1 MNLETFL
8 FVFFVLFLGTQG
20 VYVKT
25 ENGEYGKAMYMS
37 TYISKRGI
45 PATSKM
51 IANDNMVIQCTQ
63 APFTGSYGVPKSEK
77 LKFDFSK
84 EIRNGLYTIK
94 ITSPDTLTY
103 EYGGV
108 KGDYPPRWKLYFM
121 DSFGWYLK
129 CQINTNEKLRN
140 TVIRVL
146 SKELQDRADLLTTMA
161 QKTVRQRTALA
172 LILLDDIYKGAPI
185 NLSRDDLANFVGTAT
200 ETVIRLLREFKK
212 DAVIE
217 TKGRKITIIEK
228 DHLMSI
234 SEII

>member
-1 MNLETFL
+1 METCLYCLEHIEQIL
-8 FVFFVLFLGTQG
+8 SGLHQLRPIDSDSRIIYKRYNKGDVLFSEGGTPRG
-20 VYVKT
+20 VFYLH
-25 ENGEYGKAMYMS
+25 S
-37 TYISKRGI
+37 
-45 PATSKM
+45 
-51 IANDNMVIQCTQ
+51 
-63 APFTGSYGVPKSEK
+63 
-77 LKFDFSK
+77 
-84 EIRNGLYTIK
+84 GLIK
-94 ITSPDTLTY
+94 IIKYGIEGKEQIIEIAKAGDLVGFRAMLSDKTY
-103 EYGGV
+103 NVDAEMLEEACIGYIQ
-108 KGDYPPRWKLYFM
+108 KSDF
-121 DSFGWYLK
+121 LK
-129 CQINTNEKLRN
+129 EMNTNEKLRN

>member
-1 MNLETFL
+1 METCLYCLEHIEQIL
-8 FVFFVLFLGTQG
+8 SGVHKLRPLDDDDRIIYKRYNKGDVLFTEGGTPRG
-20 VYVKT
+20 VFY
-25 ENGEYGKAMYMS
+25 
-37 TYISKRGI
+37 
-45 PATSKM
+45 
-51 IANDNMVIQCTQ
+51 
-63 APFTGSYGVPKSEK
+63 
-77 LKFDFSK
+77 LH
-84 EIRNGLYTIK
+84 NGLIK
-94 ITSPDTLTY
+94 IIKYGIEGKEQIIEIAKAGDLVGFRAMLSDKTY
-103 EYGGV
+103 NVDAEMLEEACIGYIQ
-108 KGDYPPRWKLYFM
+108 KSDF
-121 DSFGWYLK
+121 LK
-129 CQINTNEKLRN
+129 EINTNEKLRN

>member
-1 MNLETFL
+1 METCLYCLEHIEQIL
-8 FVFFVLFLGTQG
+8 SGVHQLRPIDSDSRIIYKRYNKGDVLFSEGGTPRG
-20 VYVKT
+20 V
-25 ENGEYGKAMYMS
+25 
-37 TYISKRGI
+37 
-45 PATSKM
+45 
-51 IANDNMVIQCTQ
+51 
-63 APFTGSYGVPKSEK
+63 SYLHS
-77 LKFDFSK
+77 
-84 EIRNGLYTIK
+84 GLIK
-94 ITSPDTLTY
+94 IIKYGIEGKEQIIEIAKAGDLVGFRAMLSDKTY
-103 EYGGV
+103 NVDAEMLEEACIGYIQ
-108 KGDYPPRWKLYFM
+108 KSDF
-121 DSFGWYLK
+121 LK
-129 CQINTNEKLRN
+129 EINTNEKLRN